1 VWLRR
6 KSVTFDTANARGHD
20 IKYDIL
26 ILGAGVAGLAA
37 GRLLAEGGRQVA
49 IVEARDRVG
58 GRIATGHVSIGG
70 ALNSIP
76 IELGAEFVHGLPKS
90 SWQLIDEAHLTTY
103 ELGGDHLCYERGRLQ
118 DCLEL
123 EYESDSDPT
132 SVLEEMMGWLAVQP
146 PGTDVTFTNYL
157 DIAGIERK
165 RGQQAAAY
173 VESFNAADA
182 NVIGVAALAQQQ
194 RAENAIQADRLFRI
208 RAGYDAVPKFLR
220 ERFERAGGSVLA
232 GRRVTHVRWS
242 PSGVGVCGTD
252 ARGAAFEF
260 QANQAVITLPLGVL
274 QSGSVEFQPPP
285 RDILLHAGR
294 MAVGAVLRVSLLFDS
309 KFWIDPAISSRP
321 NETARRFG
329 DFSFLF
335 AREEVFP
342 TWWTSMPDPAP
353 LLTAWI
359 GGPKALVLDRSIRSR
374 ADPFAIRNECLSEL
388 AKIFELSPQAL
399 EKRLI
404 SWHEHDW
411 QSDEY
416 ARGAYSY
423 APAGARDAAERMTVP
438 IDDRLFFAGEHTDV
452 EGHWGTVHGALASG
466 KRAALQV
473 MSARA

>member
-1 VWLRR
+1 L
-6 KSVTFDTANARGHD
+6 T
-20 IKYDIL
+20 YDIL

-37 GRLLAEGGRQVA
+37 GRLLAEGGRHVA

-58 GRIATGHVSIGG
+58 GRIATEHVSIGG

-76 IELGAEFVHGLPKS
+76 IELGAEFVHGLPKT
-90 SWQLIDEAHLTTY
+90 SWQLINEARLATY
-103 ELGGDHLCYERGRLQ
+103 ELGGDPLCYERGRLQ
-118 DCLEL
+118 TCP
-123 EYESDSDPT
+123 ESDWDPT
-132 SVLEEMMGWLAVQP
+132 SVLEEMMGWLAAQP
-146 PGTDVTFTNYL
+146 PGTDATFANYL
-157 DIAGIERK
+157 DIAGIERR
-165 RGQQAAAY
+165 RGEQAAAY
-173 VESFNAADA
+173 VEGFNAADA

-194 RAENAIQADRLFRI
+194 RAENAIQADRLFHI
-208 RAGYDAVPKFLR
+208 RAGYDAVPNFLR
-220 ERFERAGGSVLA
+220 ERFERAGGSVLT
-232 GRRVTHVRWS
+232 GRRVTQVRSS
-242 PSGVGVCGTD
+242 PSGVGMCGTD
-252 ARGAAFEF
+252 TQGATFEY

-274 QSGSVEFQPPP
+274 QSGSVEFQPAP

-294 MAVGAVLRVSLLFDS
+294 MCMGAVLRVSLLFDS
-309 KFWIDPAISSRP
+309 KFWTDPAISSRQNGP
-321 NETARRFG
+321 ARRFG

-342 TWWTSMPDPAP
+342 TWWTSKPDPAP

-359 GGPKALVLDRSIRSR
+359 GGRKAFDLHRRMRAL

-399 EKRLI
+399 ENRLI
-404 SWHEHDW
+404 SWHAHDW

-438 IDDRLFFAGEHTDV
+438 VDDRLFFAGEHTDV

-466 KRAALQV
+466 ERAALQL

>member
-1 VWLRR
+1 VSLRR
-6 KSVTFDTANARGHD
+6 KSVTFDTVNARGHD

-58 GRIATGHVSIGG
+58 GRIATEHVSIGG

-76 IELGAEFVHGLPKS
+76 IELGAEFVHGLPQA
-90 SWQLIDEAHLTTY
+90 SWQLINEARLATH
-103 ELGGDHLCYERGRLQ
+103 ELGGDHLCYERGCLQ
-118 DCLEL
+118 ACP
-123 EYESDSDPT
+123 ESDWDPT
-132 SVLEEMMGWLAVQP
+132 SVLEDMMGWLAAQP
-146 PGTDVTFTNYL
+146 PGTDATFATYL
-157 DIAGIERK
+157 DIAGIERR
-165 RGQQAAAY
+165 RGEQAAAY
-173 VESFNAADA
+173 VEGFNAADA

-194 RAENAIQADRLFRI
+194 RAENGIQADRLFHI
-208 RAGYDAVPKFLR
+208 RAGYDAVPNFLR

-252 ARGAAFEF
+252 AQGATFEF
-260 QANQAVITLPLGVL
+260 QANYAVITLPLGVL

-309 KFWIDPAISSRP
+309 KFW
-321 NETARRFG
+321 G

-335 AREEVFP
+335 AREEIFP

-359 GGPKALVLDRSIRSR
+359 GGPKALVLVQSMRSR
-374 ADPFAIRNECLSEL
+374 ADPFAIRNDCLSEL
-388 AKIFELSPQAL
+388 ARIFELSPQAL

-404 SWHEHDW
+404 SWRAHDW

-423 APAGARDAAERMTVP
+423 APAGARDAAERMIAPV
-438 IDDRLFFAGEHTDV
+438 DDRLFFAGEHTDV

-466 KRAALQV
+466 QRAALQL
-473 MSARA
+473 MSAHA